1 MPAGFLPFGAPS
13 PSSHFYQTMLTRY
26 LFVVLAVLIAAAVP
40 TTALVVPFTEDFAVG
55 NSNWTTGNTNIA
67 AGWSSTGGVL
77 DGSYITSTGTV
88 LTTGFGAIV
97 FRGNAAADASG
108 DAFVGDWLT
117 GGVSSFSAFVRHD
130 APTALNFYARLDAGA
145 GRAGSSIDFS
155 VPANTWFQLSVP
167 IVNSPSSFQSF
178 GAGTFSTVFNGIQN
192 VQIAIATNQ
201 APSVIGQTYSIGLDR
216 VSVVPEPGS
225 ASLLGTG
232 AVFVAYFTLKRRR
245 RMSTR

>member
-1 MPAGFLPFGAPS
+1 
-13 PSSHFYQTMLTRY
+13 MLTRY
-26 LFVVLAVLIAAAVP
+26 SFVVPAVLIAAAVP

-67 AGWSSTGGVL
+67 AGWSATGGVL

-108 DAFVGDWLT
+108 DAFVGDWLA
-117 GGVSSFSAFVRHD
+117 GGVSNFSAFVRHD

-155 VPANTWFQLSVP
+155 VPSGSWFQLNIP
-167 IVNSPSSFQSF
+167 IVDAPTSFQSY
-178 GAGTFSTVFNGIQN
+178 GAGTFATVFNNIQN
-192 VQIAIATNQ
+192 VQIAVSTNQ
-201 APSVIGQTYSIGLDR
+201 APAVIGQTYNFSLDR
-216 VSVVPEPGS
+216 VSVVPEPGILG
-225 ASLLGTG
+225 LLGLATG
-232 AVFVAYFTLKRRR
+232 FFVTLALRRR
-245 RMSTR
+245 KESL

>member
-1 MPAGFLPFGAPS
+1 
-13 PSSHFYQTMLTRY
+13 MLTRY

-67 AGWSSTGGVL
+67 AGWSATGGVL

-108 DAFVGDWLT
+108 DAFVGDWLA
-117 GGVSSFSAFVRHD
+117 GGVSNFSAFVRHD

-155 VPANTWFQLSVP
+155 VPSGSWFQLNIP
-167 IVNSPSSFQSF
+167 IVDAPTSFQSY
-178 GAGTFSTVFNGIQN
+178 GAGTFATVFNNIQN
-192 VQIAIATNQ
+192 VQIAVSTNQ
-201 APSVIGQTYSIGLDR
+201 APAVIGQTYNFSLDR
-216 VSVVPEPGS
+216 VSVVPEPGILG
-225 ASLLGTG
+225 LLGLATG
-232 AVFVAYFTLKRRR
+232 FFVTLALRRR
-245 RMSTR
+245 KESL

>member
-1 MPAGFLPFGAPS
+1 MLP
-13 PSSHFYQTMLTRY
+13 RY
-26 LFVVLAVLIAAAVP
+26 SFAALAILIAAAVP

-67 AGWSSTGGVL
+67 AGWSSAGGVL

-117 GGVSSFSAFVRHD
+117 GGVSNFSAFVRHD
-130 APTALNFYARLDAGA
+130 APTALNIYARIDAGA

-155 VPANTWFQLSVP
+155 VPSGTWFQLNIP
-167 IVNSPSSFQSF
+167 IVDAPTSFQSY
-178 GAGTFSTVFNGIQN
+178 GAGTFATVFNNIQN
-192 VQIAIATNQ
+192 VQIAVSTNQ
-201 APSVIGQTYSIGLDR
+201 APAVVGQTYNFSLDR
-216 VSVVPEPGS
+216 VAVVPEPGTS
-225 ASLLGTG
+225 GLLGLAAGFAAFG
-232 AVFVAYFTLKRRR
+232 AWRKLRAASQK
-245 RMSTR
+245 